1 LAQLL
6 FPAPAAENA
15 QKTVQNEEK
24 STALPPIG
32 VDSFGVFPAILTL
45 EEGGQR
51 RKVVV
56 NSQREL
62 AEQIELA
69 STNGYN
75 GGEGGGKRK
84 SPKGEQH
91 LSERQ
96 QQGKPSASS
105 SIIHYSLLC
114 SFDFTEF
121 SSFFQ
126 MPIMN

>member
-1 LAQLL
+1 LL

-24 STALPPIG
+24 STPPPPIG
-32 VDSFGVFPAILTL
+32 SLVDSFGVFPAILTL

-84 SPKGEQH
+84 LPKGEQH

-105 SIIHYSLLC
+105 SIIPCCAHLILRNSPH
-114 SFDFTEF
+114 